1 MEFKQLLTVTEELS
15 HAARLVDGAQAEAL
29 ADEILRAKRVF
40 IAGAGRSGLCAR
52 AFVKRLIH
60 LGIAVHFVGDQT
72 TPPIAEGDLLL
83 IGSGSGKTAGLIVI
97 AEKAKKLGA
106 RLATVT
112 ISPQSPIGAMCDTVL
127 TLPGT
132 TRLLAGEKS
141 AVESAQPMGSLFE
154 QLCFLTYD
162 AIVMILMEKT
172 GQTREDLVRRHGNLE

>member
-15 HAARLVDGAQAEAL
+15 HAARLVDGVQAEAL

-52 AFVKRLIH
+52 AFVNRLMH
-60 LGIAVHFVGDQT
+60 LGIAVHFVG
-72 TPPIAEGDLLL
+72 
-83 IGSGSGKTAGLIVI
+83 GSGKTAGLIVI

-112 ISPQSPIGAMCDTVL
+112 ISPQSPIGAMCDAVL